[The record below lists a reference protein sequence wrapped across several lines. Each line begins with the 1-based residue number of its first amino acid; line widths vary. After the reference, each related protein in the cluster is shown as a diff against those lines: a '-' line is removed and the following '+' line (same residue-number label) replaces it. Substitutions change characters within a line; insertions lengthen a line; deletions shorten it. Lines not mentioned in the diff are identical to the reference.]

1 MPAMSKYPALPA
13 AAPAPDRGPEVAMDV
28 ERRARLGA
36 RWTCAECGTAFYDL
50 GQAEAVCP
58 KCSAKQ
64 PEPAARPASKVK
76 RKRKETSGR
85 YLTGSRRER
94 SVRDDSVRPEA
105 ADDDDELDSDEE
117 EEDS

>member
-1 MPAMSKYPALPA
+1 
-13 AAPAPDRGPEVAMDV
+13 MDV

-50 GQAEAVCP
+50 GKAEAVCP

-64 PEPAARPASKVK
+64 PEPAARPASKAK
-76 RKRKETSGR
+76 RTRKETSGR
-85 YLTGSRRER
+85 NRTGSRPER
-94 SVRDDSVRPEA
+94 SVRGDSVRSEA
-105 ADDDDELDSDEE
+105 ADDDDEFDSDEA